1 MEIGVKKSI
10 NNSVS
15 SEKRNRIKDLLK
27 KLRTKLKGF
36 TVVNLQGQI
45 LGRVEDLTLDQ
56 NYRLNVVISKQEEQP
71 KVSNFLLSSKYIEKV
86 DTNNRTLLVDL
97 SLAELNQLPLYSIR
111 QDQELK
117 ESSAQ
122 QSVTQVSEMNSDQVQ
137 KFNEEQS
144 LNMEVFKDED
154 NENGIDSNENRE
166 VVEEEIVRLLE
177 ERLVVNRSKHKVGEV
192 VVRKEI
198 ETQIVEVPIHRE
210 KLIVEQVGSETKQLA
225 EIDLGKGEITGVELA
240 QLSESEF
247 RQRQRYSPEDGYI
260 VTGEFVSP
268 KAASNLLE
276 AIALKGRHG
285 CEKIRVE
292 ILVESQE
299 LQESYQQMFDR
310 CSIRTSQD

>member
-27 KLRTKLKGF
+27 KLRAKLKGF

-45 LGRVEDLTLDQ
+45 LGRVEDLALDQ
-56 NYRLNVVISKQEEQP
+56 NYRLNVVITKTEEQP
-71 KVSNFLLSSKYIEKV
+71 EVSNFLLSSKYIEKV
-86 DTNNRTLLVDL
+86 DTNNRSLLVDL
-97 SLAELNQLPLYSIR
+97 SLAELNQLPLYPIR
-111 QDQELK
+111 QDLK
-117 ESSAQ
+117 EASAQ
-122 QSVTQVSEMNSDQVQ
+122 QSLTQVSEMSSEQVQ

-144 LNMEVFKDED
+144 LNMEVFKNED
-154 NENGIDSNENRE
+154 NENWIDSNENGE

-198 ETQIVEVPIHRE
+198 ETQIVEVPIQRE

-240 QLSESEF
+240 KLSESEF
-247 RQRQRYSPEDGYI
+247 RHRQRYNPDDGYI

-292 ILVESQE
+292 IVVESPE
-299 LQESYQQMFDR
+299 LQDSYQQMFDR
-310 CSIRTSQD
+310 CSVRASKD